1 MIYFSKSL
9 LILLQYKHIVGMMKT
24 ETAILHITDDMGN
37 DVATPSRLDE
47 EYDALCAVA
56 EAADQ
61 DHRANCRLLTMN
73 CPICKALANLDQVRQ
88 HQCQAAR
95 N

>member
-1 MIYFSKSL
+1 
-9 LILLQYKHIVGMMKT
+9 MMKT
-24 ETAILHITDDMGN
+24 DEAITHITDDMGN
-37 DVATPSRLDE
+37 DVVTPFQLDK

-61 DHRANCRLLTMN
+61 GHRANCRLLTIN
-73 CPICKALANLDQVRQ
+73 CPICKALADLDIVRQ
-88 HQCQAAR
+88 EQCQVCR

>member
-1 MIYFSKSL
+1 
-9 LILLQYKHIVGMMKT
+9 MKT
-24 ETAILHITDDMGN
+24 DEAITHITDDMGN
-37 DVATPSRLDE
+37 DVVTPLRLDQ

-61 DHRANCRLLTMN
+61 DHRANCRLLTKN
-73 CPICKALANLDQVRQ
+73 CPICKALAELDVVRQ
-88 HQCQAAR
+88 FQRGLSC

>member
-1 MIYFSKSL
+1 ML
-9 LILLQYKHIVGMMKT
+9 LTESYNLWLMKT
-24 ETAILHITDDMGN
+24 EEAITHITDDMGN
-37 DVATPSRLDE
+37 DVVTPFQLDK

-56 EAADQ
+56 EAADH

-73 CPICKALANLDQVRQ
+73 CPICQALADLDVVRLDQSKF
-88 HQCQAAR
+88 HH

>member
-1 MIYFSKSL
+1 
-9 LILLQYKHIVGMMKT
+9 MKT
-24 ETAILHITDDMGN
+24 DEALRHITDDMGN
-37 DVATPSRLDE
+37 DVVTPSRLDN

-61 DHRANCRLLTMN
+61 DHRAHCLLLTIN
-73 CPICKALANLDQVRQ
+73 CPICKALAELDMVRSQ
-88 HQCQAAR
+88 QCQAYR